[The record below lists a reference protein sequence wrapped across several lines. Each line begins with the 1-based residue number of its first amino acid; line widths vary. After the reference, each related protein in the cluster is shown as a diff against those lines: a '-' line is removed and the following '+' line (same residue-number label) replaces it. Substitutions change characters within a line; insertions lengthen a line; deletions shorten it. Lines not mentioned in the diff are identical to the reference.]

1 MAYIK
6 SPEEREKIKE
16 GGKLLGAILEELASL
31 VVPGVSAKEIDN
43 LAEQRIKEVGGIP
56 AFKGYRVGSGTPF
69 PSTVCFSIN
78 EEVVHGIAHA
88 HKIVQEGDLVSIDI
102 GMRYPAKGGYYTDT
116 AVSVYAG
123 ELPENIKQLMAVTKK
138 ALQLGIQA
146 AQPGNTV
153 GDISRAIEGYLKPQG
168 YGIVRDLCGHG
179 VGHAVHEDPNVLNYY
194 EHRSEQWV
202 LEPGVVIAI
211 EPMVT
216 MGDYRV
222 DVADDQWTIT
232 TADKSLACHFEHTV
246 VIEET
251 GPVIAT
257 KRPSEA

>member
-6 SPEEREKIKE
+6 TPEERQAIKE
-16 GGKLLGAILEELASL
+16 GGAILGSILEELASM
-31 VVPGVSAKEIDN
+31 VKPGVSAKKIDD
-43 LAEQRIKEVGGIP
+43 LAEKKIREAGGVP
-56 AFKGYRVGSGTPF
+56 AFKGYTVGHGNPF

-88 HKIVQEGDLVSIDI
+88 DKIIQEDDLVTIDI
-102 GMRYPAKGGYYTDT
+102 GMRYPAKDGYYTDT

-123 ELPENIKQLMAVTKK
+123 TPPENIKQLMAVTKK
-138 ALQLGIQA
+138 AMHLGIAQA
-146 AQPGNTV
+146 KPGNTV
-153 GDISRAIEGYLKPQG
+153 ADISQAIENYLKPQG

-194 EHRSEQWV
+194 EKRSEQWV

-216 MGDYRV
+216 LGDYRV
-222 DVADDQWTIT
+222 HVGDDGWTIS
-232 TADKSLACHFEHTV
+232 TADKSISCHFEHTV
-246 VIEET
+246 IVEED
-251 GPVIAT
+251 GPVMAT
-257 KRPSEA
+257 KRPNEK